1 MKIFEIKDGA
11 IQLDP
16 EVMSIPAFHAVWQ
29 ADKTKKKDKAFAE
42 LTYIYHMC
50 DFNSPYSNFPVS
62 KRAENVKEDVMQDTK
77 YKPSKVVTIA
87 MEKYKELSHTPKQRL
102 YLSCKRKLDD
112 LAYFMDET
120 DINDDTLKPVLEMFN
135 KLTATISNF
144 DKLEEAVSKEQ
155 KTNNT
160 TRRGERS
167 TALFES

>member
-1 MKIFEIKDGA
+1 
-11 IQLDP
+11 
-16 EVMSIPAFHAVWQ
+16 
-29 ADKTKKKDKAFAE
+29 
-42 LTYIYHMC
+42 
-50 DFNSPYSNFPVS
+50 
-62 KRAENVKEDVMQDTK
+62 MQDTK